1 VPKKN
6 EVRKIKSNGTIF
18 IIIRNISFLSL
29 RFILYLNFETINN
42 SIIKKGTII
51 PICFAK
57 KIIG

>member
-29 RFILYLNFETINN
+29 RFILYF
-42 SIIKKGTII
+42 G
-51 PICFAK
+51 
-57 KIIG
+57 IGY